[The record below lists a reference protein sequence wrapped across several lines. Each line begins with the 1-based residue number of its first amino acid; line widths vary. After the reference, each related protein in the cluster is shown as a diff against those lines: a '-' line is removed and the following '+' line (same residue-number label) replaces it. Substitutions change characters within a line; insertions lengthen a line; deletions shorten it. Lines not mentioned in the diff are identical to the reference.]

1 MGGWGSG
8 WQGPRKT
15 TVEESLVLTASAL
28 ARRKVL
34 IHGARTSGSWGWT
47 YEGEDKPH
55 ATIGYEAN
63 LIDSEAA
70 WLRLHYQCRGEPADY
85 RVRLVTTRPTYGGL
99 RWWFICPLER
109 RDGGPPRRVAKL
121 YLPPAVDIL
130 VAAKATGLPTLR
142 AGKAE
147 NFAGSSVASL
157 PRWGRMKR
165 LSGPHSEAWGHER
178 T

>member
-121 YLPPAVDIL
+121 YLPPGSRYFGSREGHGL
-130 VAAKATGLPTLR
+130 TYTSCRESGKFRGLFSGLAAAMGTDEAIVRAALRGL
-142 AGKAE
+142 
-147 NFAGSSVASL
+147 
-157 PRWGRMKR
+157 
-165 LSGPHSEAWGHER
+165 GP
-178 T
+178 